1 MALMRAASKLRRSRG
16 RKEHRVSHNEQVRVE
31 MEVFL
36 YALDSYAERF
46 AKNPELSF
54 DEHCASLM
62 AGAQVARSAGHS
74 AREN

>member
-1 MALMRAASKLRRSRG
+1 MSL
-16 RKEHRVSHNEQVRVE
+16 NEQVRVE
-31 MEVFL
+31 MEIFL
-36 YALDSYAERF
+36 YALDSYGERF

-62 AGAQVARSAGHS
+62 AGAQVARSAGYA

>member
-1 MALMRAASKLRRSRG
+1 MQAARKLRRSRG
-16 RKEHRVSHNEQVRVE
+16 REGTRVSYNEQVRVE
-31 MEVFL
+31 MEIFL

-62 AGAQVARSAGHS
+62 AGAQVARSSGHS

>member
-1 MALMRAASKLRRSRG
+1 
-16 RKEHRVSHNEQVRVE
+16 
-31 MEVFL
+31 MEIFL

-62 AGAQVARSAGHS
+62 AGAQVARSSGHS